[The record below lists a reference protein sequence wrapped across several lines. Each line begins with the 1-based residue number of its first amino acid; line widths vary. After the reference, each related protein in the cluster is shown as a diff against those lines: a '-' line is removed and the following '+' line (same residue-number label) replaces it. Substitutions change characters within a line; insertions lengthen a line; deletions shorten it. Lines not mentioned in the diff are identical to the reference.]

1 MKFGLMFFAASEDS
15 LGADKYRLVVD
26 SARFGDRE
34 GFSTVW
40 VPERHFTAFGG
51 LYPNPAVLHAALATC
66 TSTIRLNAG
75 SVVAPLHHPLRI
87 AEEWSV
93 VDNLS
98 HGRVGLSF
106 ASGWNPDDFVL
117 APGRYEARHDHMFEA
132 MDVVQRL
139 WRGEAFEGT
148 NGVGT
153 AARVRIFPRPVQ
165 QELPV
170 WLTVAGNPRNF
181 ERAGASGA
189 NLLTHLLD
197 QDESVLAERIALYRG
212 AREAAGFDPATG
224 IVSLMI
230 HTLVGA
236 DEAVVREQARQP
248 YCNYIKA
255 NIGLFKGLAQSRGRD
270 ADLSK
275 MSEADLDEFV
285 NFLYDRFA
293 AERGLIGTPES
304 CAPLVARL
312 ARIGVSELACL
323 LDFGPDVDLI
333 LNSLPHLARL
343 KDLHASAA
351 APTVPAP
358 ADRFDGAAAAARCT
372 TVMAGDE
379 FHRVLSGHGIQID
392 GAFRTIQ
399 IVRRRDG
406 EAIADLVLGPVE
418 NGHHVHPA
426 SLDACGR
433 VLAAALSGFGSEGAP
448 NHVPTGFEACDLFA
462 PLTGRV
468 QVHAVVTSDAGA
480 KTVSGDVSVYSGA
493 GDTLARLTGLRLA
506 PVEQRPDSAAGD
518 LLYER
523 AWEQASTTG
532 GAVDARGRWLV
543 IADEGGVA
551 AHLSTRIAASGGD
564 CTAAPD
570 DAPVRGIVYLA
581 GLDAECGDDASTAD
595 VDGAVARALRGALAA
610 AQPPNAAPI
619 WIVTRG
625 AVPVAGEV
633 ASVAQAPLWGFG
645 RALSV
650 ERPGALGALID
661 LDPLVSA
668 DENAR
673 QLLQVLTGDR
683 AEDMVAFRGGDRY
696 VPRLR
701 RIAPVEPAARAIA
714 FDAGDTVLVTGGTGG
729 LGTRLAEWVVSR
741 GARRVLLCSRR
752 PASAETNAA
761 LRRLRASG
769 ADIEVLQADVADAAA
784 IETALKDR
792 PVTSVFHLAGVLDD
806 GPLGEQTWDRVAG
819 VLAPKVAGAWNL
831 HRLTRG
837 LALKHFVLFSSVS
850 SMMPAP
856 GQSSYAAANAFL
868 DGLAHYRR
876 ARGLAALA
884 VNWGPWSDAGH
895 AATEYGGRAHARLAS
910 LGIGS
915 IAPADG
921 LRALETL
928 LRSDRAQAAAVAVD
942 WGRLFRADAAAAR
955 LGFIFAL
962 APHAEAKA
970 GAVRASSPFLSEL
983 AALPAD
989 ERRPYLLQYLSDMVV
1004 AALKLRTGE
1013 PIDARQRLFDIG
1025 LDSIMAL
1032 ELKDR
1037 LERALGV
1044 PLSATLLFV
1053 RPTLDALAD
1062 YILTDVV
1069 PPDTADSP
1077 AASEEELTR
1086 LLLREIE
1093 TSRGA

>member
-66 TSTIRLNAG
+66 TSAIRLNAG

-117 APGRYEARHDHMFEA
+117 APGRYEARHDHMLEA
-132 MDVVQRL
+132 MDAVQRL
-139 WRGEAFEGT
+139 WRGEPFEGT
-148 NGVGT
+148 NGVGQP
-153 AARVRIFPRPVQ
+153 ARVFIFPRPVQ
-165 QELPV
+165 RELPV

-236 DEAVVREQARQP
+236 DQAVVREQARKP

-270 ADLSK
+270 ADLAK

-304 CAPLVARL
+304 CAPLVSRL
-312 ARIGVSELACL
+312 ERIGVSELACL
-323 LDFGPDVDLI
+323 LDFGPDVDLV
-333 LNSLPHLARL
+333 LNNLPHLARL

-351 APTVPAP
+351 APSAP
-358 ADRFDGAAAAARCT
+358 AAAERFDGAAASARCT
-372 TVMAGDE
+372 TVMTGDE

-392 GAFRTIQ
+392 GAFRSIK

-418 NGHHVHPA
+418 SGHHVHPA

-480 KTVSGDVSVYSGA
+480 KAVCGDVSVYSDA
-493 GDTLARLTGLRLA
+493 GDTVARLTGLRLA
-506 PVEQRPDSAAGD
+506 PVEQRPASVAAGD

-523 AWEQASTTG
+523 AWEQASAPG
-532 GAVDARGRWLV
+532 GAVDAQGRWLL
-543 IADEGGVA
+543 IADKSGIAG
-551 AHLSTRIAASGGD
+551 HLSTRIMTSGGD
-564 CTAAPD
+564 CTTASD

-595 VDGAVARALRGALAA
+595 VDGAVARALQGALAA
-610 AQPPNAAPI
+610 AEPDAAPI

-625 AVPVAGEV
+625 AVPAAGEV

-645 RALSV
+645 RALAV

-661 LDPLVSA
+661 LDPLASA

-673 QLLQVLTGDR
+673 QLLQVLTGNR

-701 RIAPVEPAARAIA
+701 RIAPVEPAAGAIA
-714 FDAGDTVLVTGGTGG
+714 LDAGDTVLVTGGAGG
-729 LGTRLAEWVVSR
+729 LGVRLAEWLVSR

-752 PASAETNAA
+752 PASAETGAT

-769 ADIEVLQADVADAAA
+769 ADIEVLQADVADAASLEA
-784 IETALKDR
+784 ALKGR
-792 PVTSVFHLAGVLDD
+792 PAVTSVFHLAGVLDD
-806 GPLGEQTWDRVAG
+806 GPMGEQTWDRVAR

-831 HRLTRG
+831 HRLTSG
-837 LALKHFVLFSSVS
+837 LTLKHFVLFSSVS

-876 ARGLAALA
+876 ARGLIALA

-910 LGIGS
+910 LGIES

-921 LRALETL
+921 LHALERL

-942 WGRLFRADAAAAR
+942 WGRLFRADAAAR
-955 LGFIFAL
+955 LGFISAL
-962 APHAEAKA
+962 APRAEVKGQAH
-970 GAVRASSPFLSEL
+970 ASSPFLIEL

-1004 AALKLRTGE
+1004 AALKLRTDE
-1013 PIDARQRLFDIG
+1013 PLDARQRLFDIG

-1062 YILTDVV
+1062 YILTDIV
-1069 PPDTADSP
+1069 PPDAAESP